1 MVAATGSGRFDGD
14 TWDLASSVG
23 VTATGVAAA
32 RALASRGPNPLIDD
46 PFAEPLVKAV
56 GADVFTRMLSGE
68 LELGDEDPEFNRQ
81 RMAER
86 ITVRTRY
93 FDDFFTAAT
102 DAGIRQAVI
111 LASGLDARAYRLRWP
126 SGTTVYEVDQPQVIE
141 FKTTTL
147 ADLGAHPTADLRV
160 VGIDLREDWPAAL
173 RAKGFDLAQPTAWIA
188 EGLLVYLPPDAADQL
203 FDNIASLSA
212 PGSRVAT
219 EYVPNT
225 DIFTGER
232 AQARSERWRR
242 LGVNV
247 DMAELVYHGKR
258 SNLIRYLEAGGWH
271 VTADT
276 VPDLYAASGFAVP
289 EDEGGK
295 ALANVKLISATLK

>member
-1 MVAATGSGRFDGD
+1 MARTDND

-23 VTATGVAAA
+23 ATATGVAAA
-32 RALASRGPNPLIDD
+32 RALASRGPDPLIDD

-56 GADVFTRMLSGE
+56 GSDVFTKILAGDTD
-68 LELGDEDPEFNRQ
+68 LEEVDPSINPRQ
-81 RMAER
+81 MAER
-86 ITVRTRY
+86 IAVRTRY

-111 LASGLDARAYRLRWP
+111 LASGLDARAYRLPWP
-126 SGTTVYEVDQPQVIE
+126 SGTTVYEIDQPQVIE

-147 ADLGAHPTADLRV
+147 GSLGAQPTADLRV
-160 VGIDLREDWPAAL
+160 VGMDLRNDWPTAL

-219 EYVPNT
+219 EYIPNT
-225 DIFTGER
+225 DVFAGEQ
-232 AQARSERWRR
+232 AQARAERWRR
-242 LGVNV
+242 LGLNV
-247 DMAELVYHGKR
+247 DMRELVYHGKR

-271 VTADT
+271 VTADA
-276 VPDLYAASGFAVP
+276 VPDLYAAGGFAFP
-289 EDEGGK
+289 DDEAGK
-295 ALANVKLISATLK
+295 ALADVKLISATLK

>member
-1 MVAATGSGRFDGD
+1 MARTDND

-23 VTATGVAAA
+23 ATATAVAAA

-56 GADVFTRMLSGE
+56 GTDIFIKLLSGE
-68 LELGDEDPEFNRQ
+68 IDLDEADPFLNPQ

-86 ITVRTRY
+86 MAVRTRY
-93 FDDFFTAAT
+93 FDNFFTAAT

-111 LASGLDARAYRLRWP
+111 LASGLDARGYRLPWP
-126 SGTTVYEVDQPQVIE
+126 SGTTLYEVDQPQVIE

-147 ADLGAHPTADLRV
+147 ADLGARPTADLRT
-160 VGIDLREDWPAAL
+160 VGIDLRNDWPAAL
-173 RAKGFDLAQPTAWIA
+173 RTKGFDIAAPTAWIA

-203 FDNIASLSA
+203 FDNIAALSS
-212 PGSRVAT
+212 PGSRLAT
-219 EYVPNT
+219 EYVPST
-225 DIFTGER
+225 DIFTGEQ

-247 DMAELVYHGKR
+247 DMRELVYHGKR
-258 SNLIRYLEAGGWH
+258 SHLIRYLEAGGWY
-271 VTADT
+271 VTADN
-276 VPDLYAASGFAVP
+276 VPDLYAANGFTLP
-289 EDEGGK
+289 DDERGQ
-295 ALANVKLISATLK
+295 ALADVKLVTATLK

>member
-1 MVAATGSGRFDGD
+1 
-14 TWDLASSVG
+14 VG
-23 VTATGVAAA
+23 ATATGVAAA
-32 RALASRGPNPLIDD
+32 RALASRGPDPLIDD

-56 GADVFTRMLSGE
+56 GSDVFTKILAGDTD
-68 LELGDEDPEFNRQ
+68 LEEVDPSINPRQ
-81 RMAER
+81 MAER
-86 ITVRTRY
+86 IAVRTRY

-111 LASGLDARAYRLRWP
+111 LASGLDARAYRLPWP
-126 SGTTVYEVDQPQVIE
+126 SGTTVYEIDQPQVIE

-147 ADLGAHPTADLRV
+147 GSLGAQPTADLRV
-160 VGIDLREDWPAAL
+160 VGMDLRNDWPTAL

-219 EYVPNT
+219 EYIPNT
-225 DIFTGER
+225 DVFAGEQ
-232 AQARSERWRR
+232 AQARAERWRR
-242 LGVNV
+242 LGLNV
-247 DMAELVYHGKR
+247 DMRELVYHGKR

-271 VTADT
+271 VTADA
-276 VPDLYAASGFAVP
+276 VPDLYAAGGFAFP
-289 EDEGGK
+289 DDEAGK
-295 ALANVKLISATLK
+295 ALADVKLISATLK